1 LSVASLGIGN
11 GLGAYEL
18 FVFAINSDQTREKY
32 ITRLKKFLEII
43 EIDPERKLTFQEKCS
58 LCVDKAKSQDG
69 WLLGVLLRFFQCQ
82 KDRVSRKEITGST
95 LQNYVKVLKL
105 FCEMNDLFVPWKKLT
120 RGLPKGKN
128 YADDRVPRLDELQKI
143 IAYPDWRMKAIVC
156 TMVSSGIR
164 LGAWDSLLW
173 EHITPIYREDTLISA
188 KIIVYAGR
196 KFWKHAFIL
205 VFLFKSV

>member
-1 LSVASLGIGN
+1 
-11 GLGAYEL
+11 
-18 FVFAINSDQTREKY
+18 
-32 ITRLKKFLEII
+32 
-43 EIDPERKLTFQEKCS
+43 
-58 LCVDKAKSQDG
+58 
-69 WLLGVLLRFFQCQ
+69 
-82 KDRVSRKEITGST
+82 
-95 LQNYVKVLKL
+95 
-105 FCEMNDLFVPWKKLT
+105 
-120 RGLPKGKN
+120 
-128 YADDRVPRLDELQKI
+128 
-143 IAYPDWRMKAIVC
+143 MKAIVC